1 MSFLTKMWKNRS
13 VEYPNRFTI
22 KAVDEENGIYDI
34 TRLEGKVSEEGDAL
48 DAENFNNQEDRIG
61 EAFDEVYR
69 KADENYSDLVKTMD
83 DMDRVLN
90 DRISETNSSGINR
103 IQNEEMDRR
112 KADGDIENQLAD
124 TRNELMKEIVSL
136 ENRVA
141 KLEKK

>member
-22 KAVDEENGIYDI
+22 KVVDEENGIYDI

-48 DAENFNNQEDRIG
+48 DAENFNDQEERIG

-69 KADENYSDLVKTMD
+69 KADKNYSDLVKTMD

-90 DRISETNSSGINR
+90 DRISETNSYSINR

-112 KADGDIENQLAD
+112 KADGNIENQLAD
-124 TRNELMKEIVSL
+124 TRNELMKEIASL

>member
-22 KAVDEENGIYDI
+22 KVVDEENGIYDI

-48 DAENFNNQEDRIG
+48 DAENFNDQEERIG

-69 KADENYSDLVKTMD
+69 NADENYSDLVKTMD
-83 DMDRVLN
+83 DMYRVLN

-112 KADGDIENQLAD
+112 KADGNIENQLAD
-124 TRNELMKEIVSL
+124 TRNELMKEIASL